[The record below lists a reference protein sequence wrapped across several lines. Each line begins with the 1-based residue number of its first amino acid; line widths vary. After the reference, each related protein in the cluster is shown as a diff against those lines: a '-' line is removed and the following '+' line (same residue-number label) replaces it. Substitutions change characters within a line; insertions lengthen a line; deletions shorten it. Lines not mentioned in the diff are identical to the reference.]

1 MEEWKEYKAMEFCS
15 GVTDGTHD
23 SPKPQMTGRYLITSK
38 HLKDNRIDF
47 SSANQISE
55 DDYRKIILRSAVEQY
70 DILFSMIGTIG
81 NTVQVKQELVDFAV
95 KNMGIFKMG
104 RNHLKSTW
112 LYYWLNSINSK
123 LYINQR
129 LAGSTQ
135 SYLTLDSLRNFPILY
150 PGDDK
155 ANSIVSILK
164 SLDDKIECNR
174 RINENLEQQ
183 AQALFKS
190 WFVDFEPF
198 KDQPFVESELGMIPQ
213 GWRVGRYEDIIDST
227 ISGDWGKEKAEGN
240 YTHKVA
246 CIRGCDF
253 QDIKNG
259 LRGKTPER
267 YILEKNYQTKHFKDK
282 DVLVEISGGTAT
294 VSTGRV
300 CPVSQLL
307 IDKYDGDIVCT
318 NFCRLVR
325 PKDHYGAYLYYSWL
339 FKYSNKVMFGYENGT
354 SGIKNFR
361 IKDFVSLEPIIIP
374 SEDSLIRFQSFINQL
389 QIKLQMNG
397 SEIQKLAELRDTL
410 LPKLMSGELN
420 VENVNF

>member
-190 WFVDFEPF
+190 WLKKCQDEVPISDLAINVTDYSKCNHEQVVLINSSDVTEGHFDHHILSPN
-198 KDQPFVESELGMIPQ
+198 KDLKG
-213 GWRVGRYEDIIDST
+213 
-227 ISGDWGKEKAEGN
+227 
-240 YTHKVA
+240 
-246 CIRGCDF
+246 
-253 QDIKNG
+253 
-259 LRGKTPER
+259 
-267 YILEKNYQTKHFKDK
+267 HFKK
-282 DVLVEISGGTAT
+282 
-294 VSTGRV
+294 RF
-300 CPVSQLL
+300 Q
-307 IDKYDGDIVCT
+307 KGDI
-318 NFCRLVR
+318 LYSQVR
-325 PKDHYGAYLYYSWL
+325 PRNRHWGYCTFDADNYLASTQL
-339 FKYSNKVMFGYENGT
+339 MVIRNKE
-354 SGIKNFR
+354 
-361 IKDFVSLEPIIIP
+361 EIIP
-374 SEDSLIRFQSFINQL
+374 SILLYQYIIDDKVWMDFTLKTETRSGTFPQGNYEDLSS
-389 QIKLQMNG
+389 IKVPFGADMNKI
-397 SEIQKLAELRDTL
+397 SSVLENLYTRIYNNEQESRRLAELRDTL
-410 LPKLMSGELN
+410 LPKLMSGEI
-420 VENVNF
+420 NVNEVKI